1 MNTLSNSVVSNL
13 HQWDMPASGILLGL
27 GVGWI
32 GTSGCEHVMEPAGS
46 MRSGNWLK
54 GSASGTC
61 QIRNMKDH
69 M

>member
-46 MRSGNWLK
+46 MRSGN
-54 GSASGTC
+54 
-61 QIRNMKDH
+61 
-69 M
+69 